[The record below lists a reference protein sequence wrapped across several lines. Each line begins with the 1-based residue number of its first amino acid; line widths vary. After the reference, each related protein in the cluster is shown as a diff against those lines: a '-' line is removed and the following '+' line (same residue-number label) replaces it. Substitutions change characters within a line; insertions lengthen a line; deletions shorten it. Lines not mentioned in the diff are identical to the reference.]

1 MKETKDTKDTVEISK
16 EAFDS
21 FKKEL
26 DSLKEQNKLLFE
38 VADKRALANFYA
50 RNKQNLPVEVKLRLL
65 DGKIIIGWK
74 TSKNEV
80 FQDPITRAWREDQK
94 VELLFE
100 DGTMKEVDLLDYNR
114 RYEYVK
120 CKRVGIINDEA
131 TGSIAFKLVRYDNGK
146 EYIVGVQYV
155 N

>member
-1 MKETKDTKDTVEISK
+1 MTEPKKETVEISK
-16 EAFDS
+16 ETFDS

-26 DSLKEQNKLLFE
+26 ETLKEQNKLLFE
-38 VADKRALANFYA
+38 AADKRALANIYA
-50 RNKQNLPVEVKLRLL
+50 RNKQNLPIDVRLRML
-65 DGKIIIGWK
+65 DGKVIVGWK

-80 FQDPITRAWREDQK
+80 FQDSITRAWREDQK

-100 DGTMKEVDLLDYNR
+100 DDTSKEFDLLDYNR

-120 CKRVGIINDEA
+120 CKRIGVVTDEA
-131 TGSIAFKLVRYDNGK
+131 TGAIFFKLARLDNGK
-146 EYIVGVQYV
+146 EYTVGVQFV